1 VGLVGRASVLL
12 GFLCVLAGGAV
23 LHAQFQMPDPKQMS
37 GIPRPVDDLPSGS
50 ISVRLI
56 RGSLSNNIAGHPV
69 ELHLG
74 AKVQTVKTD
83 ENGRAQFDKVPA
95 GTTVKATADVDGEH
109 LESQEF
115 PAPAQGGIRLMLVAT
130 DKNAAPAT
138 SPEAP
143 AVSGQVVITDQS
155 RIVIEPGDEVVNVFY
170 LLDIEN
176 TARVPVNPPSLFAFD
191 LPKEA
196 VGSGIMEGSSPKA
209 SLSGRRVIVQGPFP
223 PGQTFVQVGMSLPST
238 SGSVEISQAFP
249 ANLATLAVIAQ
260 KTGQE
265 TLSSPQIQR
274 QREMPADGKIFI
286 AATGGPVNAGQPIQ
300 LTLSGLP
307 RQSSA
312 PRIIALLLAG
322 GILLVG
328 VAAASKPSAPETN
341 LAAER
346 KRLLAR
352 REKLLTDL
360 ARAETERRAGH
371 GPMADD
377 RRYAARR
384 EELVAALENVYSAL
398 DGDLAPGDPDHAG
411 PARRFEAPA
420 LQSPS

>member
-1 VGLVGRASVLL
+1 
-12 GFLCVLAGGAV
+12 
-23 LHAQFQMPDPKQMS
+23 
-37 GIPRPVDDLPSGS
+37 
-50 ISVRLI
+50 
-56 RGSLSNNIAGHPV
+56 
-69 ELHLG
+69 
-74 AKVQTVKTD
+74 
-83 ENGRAQFDKVPA
+83 
-95 GTTVKATADVDGEH
+95 
-109 LESQEF
+109 
-115 PAPAQGGIRLMLVAT
+115 
-130 DKNAAPAT
+130 
-138 SPEAP
+138 
-143 AVSGQVVITDQS
+143 VSGQVVITDQS

-249 ANLATLAVIAQ
+249 ANLASLAVIAQ

-328 VAAASKPSAPETN
+328 VAAASKSGAPETN
-341 LAAER
+341 RAAER

-384 EELVAALENVYSAL
+384 EELVGALENVYSAL
-398 DGDLAPGDPDHAG
+398 DGDLAPGDPDHPG

>member
-1 VGLVGRASVLL
+1 M
-12 GFLCVLAGGAV
+12 LCVLGGGALV
-23 LHAQFQMPDPKQMS
+23 HAQFQMPDPKQMS
-37 GIPRPVDDLPSGS
+37 GIPRPVDDLPAGS

-56 RGSLSNNIAGHPV
+56 RGSLSNNISGHPV

-83 ENGRAQFDKVPA
+83 ENGRAQFDKVPP

-138 SPEAP
+138 SPGAP
-143 AVSGQVVITDQS
+143 AASGQVVITDQS

-176 TARVPVNPPSLFAFD
+176 TASVPVNPPALFAFD

-196 VGSGIMEGSSPKA
+196 VGSGVMEGSSPKA

-238 SGSVEISQAFP
+238 SGSVNITQTFP
-249 ANLATLAVIAQ
+249 ADLASLAVIAQ
-260 KTGQE
+260 KSGE
-265 TLSSPQIQR
+265 EALASPQIQR
-274 QREMPADGKIFI
+274 QREMPADGKTFI
-286 AATGGPVNAGQPIQ
+286 AATGGPVKAGQPIE

-307 RQSSA
+307 HQSSA
-312 PRIIALLLAG
+312 PRIITLLLAG
-322 GILLVG
+322 AIVLVG
-328 VAAASKPSAPETN
+328 VAAAGKPGATETN
-341 LAAER
+341 RASER

-352 REKLLTDL
+352 REKLLNDL
-360 ARAETERRAGH
+360 ARVETERRAGQ

-384 EELVAALENVYSAL
+384 EELVGALENVYSAL
-398 DGDLAPGDPDHAG
+398 DDDFAPSDPDQSG
-411 PARRFEAPA
+411 PARRFEALKA
-420 LQSPS
+420 S